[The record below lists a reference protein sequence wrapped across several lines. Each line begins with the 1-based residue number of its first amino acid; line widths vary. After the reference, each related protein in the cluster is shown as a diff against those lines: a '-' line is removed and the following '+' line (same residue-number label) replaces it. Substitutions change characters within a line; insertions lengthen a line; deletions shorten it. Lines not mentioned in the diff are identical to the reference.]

1 MRQHTSSEVT
11 VTTPVNGH
19 FRRCMLKHTKRQ
31 VRYIKVSYTMRL
43 LFLMLVTAVC
53 VLFLLNLIFSFGY
66 LRRTLVVL
74 EVLGAGFFVS
84 SEAVSYL
91 ALNFQEN

>member
-43 LFLMLVTAVC
+43 LFLMRSLC
-53 VLFLLNLIFSFGY
+53 VIPFKTYLFIWIS
-66 LRRTLVVL
+66 
-74 EVLGAGFFVS
+74 
-84 SEAVSYL
+84 
-91 ALNFQEN
+91 

>member
-1 MRQHTSSEVT
+1 MCYS
-11 VTTPVNGH
+11 
-19 FRRCMLKHTKRQ
+19 
-31 VRYIKVSYTMRL
+31 
-43 LFLMLVTAVC
+43 
-53 VLFLLNLIFSFGY
+53 

-91 ALNFQEN
+91 ALNFQENLKNKIIEVSLGNKM

>member
-1 MRQHTSSEVT
+1 MRQHTSPEVT

-43 LFLMLVTAVC
+43 LFLMLVTAVLC
-53 VLFLLNLIFSFGY
+53 VIPFKTYLFIWIS
-66 LRRTLVVL
+66 
-74 EVLGAGFFVS
+74 
-84 SEAVSYL
+84 
-91 ALNFQEN
+91 

>member
-31 VRYIKVSYTMRL
+31 VRYIKVSYAMRL

-53 VLFLLNLIFSFGY
+53 VLFS
-66 LRRTLVVL
+66 
-74 EVLGAGFFVS
+74 
-84 SEAVSYL
+84 
-91 ALNFQEN
+91 

>member
-1 MRQHTSSEVT
+1 
-11 VTTPVNGH
+11 
-19 FRRCMLKHTKRQ
+19 
-31 VRYIKVSYTMRL
+31 MRL

-53 VLFLLNLIFSFGY
+53 VLFLLKLIFSFGY

-91 ALNFQEN
+91 A

>member
-1 MRQHTSSEVT
+1 MFRMRQHTSSEVT

-19 FRRCMLKHTKRQ
+19 FRRCTKRQ

-53 VLFLLNLIFSFGY
+53 VLFLLKLIFSFGY

-74 EVLGAGFFVS
+74 EVLGADFFVS

-91 ALNFQEN
+91 A